1 MRAHRPRNLPSAP
14 ARLRYL
20 WTFHP
25 SPPSLSLSLAA
36 QLITTGYGFTLVFR
50 DNLERKRFRRMSKY
64 RVKQIAWTQN
74 HSAISTTT
82 TIITGCVYKPDN
94 AVDKQWLERAAFP
107 APPSSFLFI
116 SLSAHFRGNIQK
128 RYPTRSR
135 SIGPT
140 LFYSTVASPS
150 TVYRVS
156 SYAIIAVERGGGIVV
171 ERSQSICPVHG

>member
-1 MRAHRPRNLPSAP
+1 
-14 ARLRYL
+14 
-20 WTFHP
+20 
-25 SPPSLSLSLAA
+25 
-36 QLITTGYGFTLVFR
+36 
-50 DNLERKRFRRMSKY
+50 MSKY

-140 LFYSTVASPS
+140 LFYSTVASLS

>member
-1 MRAHRPRNLPSAP
+1 
-14 ARLRYL
+14 
-20 WTFHP
+20 
-25 SPPSLSLSLAA
+25 
-36 QLITTGYGFTLVFR
+36 
-50 DNLERKRFRRMSKY
+50 MSKY

-128 RYPTRSR
+128 RDPTRSR

-140 LFYSTVASPS
+140 LFNRRLPFH
-150 TVYRVS
+150 RVS
-156 SYAIIAVERGGGIVV
+156 SVELRDYRCGKRRGNC
-171 ERSQSICPVHG
+171 R

>member
-1 MRAHRPRNLPSAP
+1 
-14 ARLRYL
+14 
-20 WTFHP
+20 
-25 SPPSLSLSLAA
+25 
-36 QLITTGYGFTLVFR
+36 
-50 DNLERKRFRRMSKY
+50 MSKY

-150 TVYRVS
+150 TECIECRVTRLS
-156 SYAIIAVERGGGIVV
+156 LWKEEGELSLNGRSLFVPFTVDYDYCWCSGYFFFLIINRFDNFDYLE
-171 ERSQSICPVHG
+171 